1 MVDDVPI
8 QPPGVVWTADQ
19 DVRGLVHLELY
30 GHWTKVIWF
39 SGLVFLI
46 NYVNSLLLIII
57 RENVSFRRPFKKILQ

>member
-8 QPPGVVWTADQ
+8 QPPGVVWSADQ
-19 DVRGLVHLELY
+19 VVRGLAHLGLY
-30 GHWTKVIWF
+30 GLWTEVIWF

-57 RENVSFRRPFKKILQ
+57 REL